1 MKSLAITLR
10 SDVNLFYDAD
20 IVAAAKNGKEQTNII
35 VRTFSMMMLMMIKV
49 QQFTFAS
56 KILTF
61 LVGKMYSLKTIKIVM
76 TFLFNM
82 NSMFNAQID

>member
-20 IVAAAKNGKEQTNII
+20 NVAAAKNGKEQTNII
-35 VRTFSMMMLMMIKV
+35 VRTFSMMMLKV